1 MSKLCFQMS
10 MIYSNLDLRDKKI
23 VIIEDDLPSVKYY
36 RTLLENSGA
45 LVNIFENGK
54 DFVEYINNS
63 DDKIDAVIV
72 DFLIPFING
81 IDCIRIM
88 RRKNRTTPVIMITA
102 YFSEQ
107 TRNEALIAGCDEYVL
122 KPVFPEKLFCVLEK
136 FLSPELSYLRS

>member
-1 MSKLCFQMS
+1 MS

>member
-1 MSKLCFQMS
+1 MGVT
-10 MIYSNLDLRDKKI
+10 YNNLDLRDKKI
-23 VIIEDDLPSVKYY
+23 VIIEDDIPSVKYY
-36 RTLLENSGA
+36 KTLLENSGA
-45 LVNIFENGK
+45 VVEVFENGK
-54 DFVEYINNS
+54 DFTDYINNS
-63 DDKIDAVIV
+63 NDSIDAVIV

-122 KPVFPEKLFCVLEK
+122 KPVFPEKLFCVLGK
-136 FLSPELSYLRS
+136 FLRPEWSYSRS